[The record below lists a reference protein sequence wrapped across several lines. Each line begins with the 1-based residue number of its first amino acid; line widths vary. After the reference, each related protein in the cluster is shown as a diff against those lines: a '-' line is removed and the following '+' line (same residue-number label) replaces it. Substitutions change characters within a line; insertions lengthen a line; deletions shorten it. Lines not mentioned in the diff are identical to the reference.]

1 MPRFWSK
8 PLSRFCLRLEQVAA
22 AAQIGPRSYLR
33 GLRDRLLGLR
43 RPSLALAV
51 VPAIL
56 WACSGA
62 TPSTYQG
69 YVEGEYVHVAS
80 SVGGRLER
88 LLVQRGQTVEAKSPL
103 FQLESEEETAA
114 KRQADEQ
121 LKASQAQL
129 ADLRQGRRNPEL
141 DVTKAQL
148 AQAVAAEQQAA
159 AQLKRDE
166 AQFAIGGI
174 PRAQLDDSR
183 ANHSIK
189 AARVRELQGQ
199 LEVSRLPARQDQ
211 IRAQDAQVA
220 AARAASN
227 QSGWRLD
234 QKHIAAAQAG
244 LVVDTLY
251 REGEWVPPGSPV
263 VRMLPPQNV
272 KVRFFVPQ
280 TAIGALKPGRNVAVR
295 CDGCEAE
302 VPATVSYISTEPE
315 YTPPV
320 IYSNE
325 TRAKLVFMVEARPS
339 VENAGRLRPGQPVAV
354 TLK

>member
-1 MPRFWSK
+1 MRHN
-8 PLSRFCLRLEQVAA
+8 
-22 AAQIGPRSYLR
+22 
-33 GLRDRLLGLR
+33 
-43 RPSLALAV
+43 ALAPLV
-51 VPAIL
+51 ALGIL
-56 WACSGA
+56 GGCSGE

-80 SVGGRLER
+80 PVGGRLER
-88 LLVQRGQTVEAKSPL
+88 LLVQRGQTIEAKAPL
-103 FQLESEEETAA
+103 FQLEAEEETAA

-129 ADLRQGRRNPEL
+129 ADLRVGRRNPEL
-141 DVTKAQL
+141 DVAKAQL
-148 AQAVAAEQQAA
+148 AQAIAAEQQAA
-159 AQLKRDE
+159 QQLKRDE
-166 AQFAIGGI
+166 AQFEVGGI

-183 ANHSIK
+183 SNHAIK

-199 LEVSRLPARQDQ
+199 LDVSRLPAREDQ

-227 QSGWRLD
+227 QSSWRLD
-234 QKHIAAAQAG
+234 QKHISAAQGG

-251 REGEWVPPGSPV
+251 REGEWVAPGSPV

-272 KVRFFVPQ
+272 KLRFFVPQ
-280 TAIGALKPGRNVAVR
+280 AVAGGLKPGRNIAVR
-295 CDGCEAE
+295 CDGCGDE
-302 VPATVSYISTEPE
+302 VPATVSYIASEPE

-339 VENAGRLRPGQPVAV
+339 IENAGRLRPGQPVAV

>member
-1 MPRFWSK
+1 MRHN
-8 PLSRFCLRLEQVAA
+8 
-22 AAQIGPRSYLR
+22 
-33 GLRDRLLGLR
+33 
-43 RPSLALAV
+43 ALAPLV
-51 VPAIL
+51 ALGIL
-56 WACSGA
+56 GGCSGE

-80 SVGGRLER
+80 PVGGRLER
-88 LLVQRGQTVEAKSPL
+88 LLVQRGQTIEAKAPL
-103 FQLESEEETAA
+103 FQLEAEEETAA

-129 ADLRQGRRNPEL
+129 ADLRVGRRNPEL
-141 DVTKAQL
+141 DVAKAQL
-148 AQAVAAEQQAA
+148 AQAIAAEQQAA
-159 AQLKRDE
+159 QQLKRDE
-166 AQFAIGGI
+166 AQFEVGGI

-183 ANHSIK
+183 SNHAIK

-199 LEVSRLPARQDQ
+199 LDVSRLPAREDQ

-234 QKHIAAAQAG
+234 QKHVSAALGG

-251 REGEWVPPGSPV
+251 REGEWVAPGAPV

-280 TAIGALKPGRNVAVR
+280 AVAGGLKPGRNVALR
-295 CDGCEAE
+295 CDGCGDD
-302 VPATVSYISTEPE
+302 VPATVSYIASEPE

-339 VENAGRLRPGQPVAV
+339 IENAGRLRPGQPVAV

>member
-1 MPRFWSK
+1 MRHN
-8 PLSRFCLRLEQVAA
+8 
-22 AAQIGPRSYLR
+22 
-33 GLRDRLLGLR
+33 
-43 RPSLALAV
+43 ALAPLV
-51 VPAIL
+51 ALGIL
-56 WACSGA
+56 GGCSGE

-80 SVGGRLER
+80 PVGGRLER
-88 LLVQRGQTVEAKSPL
+88 LLVQRGQTIEAKAPL
-103 FQLESEEETAA
+103 FQLEAEEETAA

-129 ADLRQGRRNPEL
+129 ADLRVGRRNPEL
-141 DVTKAQL
+141 DVAKAQL
-148 AQAVAAEQQAA
+148 AQAIAAEQQAA
-159 AQLKRDE
+159 QQLKRDE
-166 AQFAIGGI
+166 AQFEVGGI

-183 ANHSIK
+183 SNHAIK

-199 LEVSRLPARQDQ
+199 LDVSRLPAREDQ

-227 QSGWRLD
+227 QSSWRLD
-234 QKHIAAAQAG
+234 QKHISAAQGG

-251 REGEWVPPGSPV
+251 REGEWVAPGSPV

-272 KVRFFVPQ
+272 KLRFFVPQ
-280 TAIGALKPGRNVAVR
+280 AVAGGLKPGRNIAVR
-295 CDGCEAE
+295 CDGCGDE
-302 VPATVSYISTEPE
+302 VPATVSYIASEPE

-339 VENAGRLRPGQPVAV
+339 IENAGRLRPGQPVEV

>member
-1 MPRFWSK
+1 MRRHA
-8 PLSRFCLRLEQVAA
+8 LTLLIVAG
-22 AAQIGPRSYLR
+22 I
-33 GLRDRLLGLR
+33 
-43 RPSLALAV
+43 LA
-51 VPAIL
+51 
-56 WACSGA
+56 ACSGDKP
-62 TPSTYQG
+62 TTYQG

-80 SVGGRLER
+80 PVGGRLER
-88 LLVQRGQTVEAKSPL
+88 LLVQRGQTVEAKARL
-103 FQLESEEETAA
+103 FELEADQETAA

-129 ADLRQGRRNPEL
+129 ADLRVGRRNPEL
-141 DVTKAQL
+141 DVAKAQL

-159 AQLKRDE
+159 QQLKRDE
-166 AQFAIGGI
+166 AQFEVGGI
-174 PRAQLDDSR
+174 PRAQLEDSR
-183 ANHSIK
+183 ANHAIK

-199 LEVSRLPARQDQ
+199 LDVSRLPAREDQ

-220 AARAASN
+220 AARAASS
-227 QSGWRLD
+227 QSSWRLD
-234 QKHIAAAQAG
+234 QKHVAAAEGG

-263 VRMLPPQNV
+263 VRMLPPKNV

-280 TAIGALKPGRNVAVR
+280 AVAGGLKPGRNLSVR
-295 CDGCEAE
+295 CDGCGDE
-302 VPATVSYISTEPE
+302 VPATVSYIASEPE

-354 TLK
+354 TVR

>member
-1 MPRFWSK
+1 MRRHA
-8 PLSRFCLRLEQVAA
+8 LTLLIVAG
-22 AAQIGPRSYLR
+22 I
-33 GLRDRLLGLR
+33 
-43 RPSLALAV
+43 LA
-51 VPAIL
+51 
-56 WACSGA
+56 ACSGDQP
-62 TPSTYQG
+62 TTYQG

-80 SVGGRLER
+80 PVGGRLER
-88 LLVQRGQTVEAKSPL
+88 LLVQRGQTVEAKARL
-103 FQLESEEETAA
+103 FELEADQETAA

-129 ADLRQGRRNPEL
+129 ADLRVGRRNPEL
-141 DVTKAQL
+141 DVAKAQL

-159 AQLKRDE
+159 QQLKRDE
-166 AQFAIGGI
+166 AQFEVGGI
-174 PRAQLDDSR
+174 PRAQLEDSR
-183 ANHSIK
+183 ANHAIK

-199 LEVSRLPARQDQ
+199 LDVSRLPAREDQ

-220 AARAASN
+220 AARAASS
-227 QSGWRLD
+227 QSSWRLD
-234 QKHIAAAQAG
+234 QKHVAATEGG

-263 VRMLPPQNV
+263 VRMLPPKNV

-280 TAIGALKPGRNVAVR
+280 ALAGGLKPGRSVSVR

-302 VPATVSYISTEPE
+302 VPATVSYIASEPE

-339 VENAGRLRPGQPVAV
+339 LENAGRLRPGQPVAV
-354 TLK
+354 TLR